1 MLKSIGLERHRDRWS
16 YTKGWNP
23 AESLLMVKLRGF
35 YTFWRMEGYAMGQ
48 IIADSVISVQCLR
61 KTFKTKVKKEGF
73 KQSLK
78 SLVRPEFKEAEA
90 VCGIDLEVPRGE
102 LLAFLGPNGAGKST
116 TIKVLTGILHAT
128 SGSVSV
134 LGLNPQ
140 MQRNLL
146 SFKIGS
152 VFGQKSQLWFHLPP
166 LDSFR
171 LLGAIYEMER
181 HTLDKRISELH
192 DLFELEGLMDI
203 PVRKLS
209 LGQRMRCEF
218 AASIL
223 HKPEI
228 LFLDEPTIG
237 LDILVKQRVRE
248 MIGRLNK
255 EEKTTIFLT
264 SHDVGDVEQLCSRA
278 VIINHGRIV
287 LDHSIKALKYGYL
300 NKKIIDVKFDTL
312 TDPGFLDGL
321 NITRSKGMSMKLEVD
336 AKEDSIQ
343 MVIKR
348 LMQAGSILD
357 VTISDIPMEKII
369 SDIYREKG
377 NEALYAETG
386 GAGEGSGESETA

>member
-1 MLKSIGLERHRDRWS
+1 
-16 YTKGWNP
+16 
-23 AESLLMVKLRGF
+23 
-35 YTFWRMEGYAMGQ
+35 MGQ

-300 NKKIIDVKFDTL
+300 NKKIIDVKFDAL